1 MHTNGICTHCGKKI
15 RFWISLCK
23 ECKNKKWYSAAIV
36 SQNKKK
42 LKKLLEERSITIER
56 IDKFILYSN
65 NILKF
70 SKVLIEYKEEN
81 NGKIIDRLKKIWVIS
96 CWFILLIGII
106 LIQI

>member
-1 MHTNGICTHCGKKI
+1 MQTNGVCTHCGKKI

-56 IDKFILYSN
+56 IDKFILYTD
-65 NILKF
+65 NIIKF
-70 SKVLIEYKEEN
+70 SKVLIEYKEKKKKE
-81 NGKIIDRLKKIWVIS
+81 IIDRLKKIWIIS
-96 CWFILLIGII
+96 CFFILMIGVVV
-106 LIQI
+106 IQI